1 VTAEDGEEAL
11 SQACIEAPDII
22 LMDLNMPKLNGWDA
36 TKRLKQMPET
46 MHLRVIA
53 LSAHALSGDR
63 AKAIAAGCDAYVS
76 KPIDFEH
83 LLSLIESGNK
93 SPGEP
98 LFRTPGG
105 SRFNSTVWQSFRDN
119 AVVRSR
125 REPRPSPDHMRKA
138 FGAAARICVVTTISL
153 RL

>member
-1 VTAEDGEEAL
+1 MVFIVEGVPMKILLVEDNPLNRDVLSRRLTRRGYEVVTAEDGEEAL
-11 SQACIEAPDII
+11 SQACAEAPDII

-93 SPGEP
+93 SPG
-98 LFRTPGG
+98 
-105 SRFNSTVWQSFRDN
+105 
-119 AVVRSR
+119 
-125 REPRPSPDHMRKA
+125 
-138 FGAAARICVVTTISL
+138 
-153 RL
+153 

>member
-1 VTAEDGEEAL
+1 MVFIVEGVPMKILLVEDNPLNRDVLSRRLTRRGYEVVTAEDGEEAL
-11 SQACIEAPDII
+11 SQACVEAPDII
-22 LMDLNMPKLNGWDA
+22 LMDLNMPKLSGWDA

-53 LSAHALSGDR
+53 LSAHALSSDR

-93 SPGEP
+93 SPG
-98 LFRTPGG
+98 
-105 SRFNSTVWQSFRDN
+105 
-119 AVVRSR
+119 
-125 REPRPSPDHMRKA
+125 
-138 FGAAARICVVTTISL
+138 
-153 RL
+153 

>member
-1 VTAEDGEEAL
+1 MVFIVEGVPMKILLVEDNPLNRDVLSRRLTRRGYEVVTAEDGEEAL

-93 SPGEP
+93 SPG
-98 LFRTPGG
+98 
-105 SRFNSTVWQSFRDN
+105 
-119 AVVRSR
+119 
-125 REPRPSPDHMRKA
+125 
-138 FGAAARICVVTTISL
+138 
-153 RL
+153 